1 MADDAAPY
9 RPPGRKDS
17 SPKGRGGNSTR
28 GKGGRPKSSLQSIA
42 TLREKLKGTVTMV
55 GMGVYKYNKV
65 DGVILMGAAPDL
77 VDSYCDLAENNIYVH
92 RVLDRIASVDDK
104 AGVLLPTANVVAAM
118 MKNHGMYDGPLLV
131 SIAEYENR
139 ALNNPEVTLDPEEG
153 YDETADSDLDDSPQ
167 P

>member
-17 SPKGRGGNSTR
+17 SPKGRSSNPKNR
-28 GKGGRPKSSLQSIA
+28 GGRPKSSLQSIS

-92 RVLDRIASVDDK
+92 RILDRIASVDDK

-139 ALNNPEVTLDPEEG
+139 AINNPEVTLGDEDG
-153 YDETADSDLDDSPQ
+153 YDETLDSDLDTGTQ